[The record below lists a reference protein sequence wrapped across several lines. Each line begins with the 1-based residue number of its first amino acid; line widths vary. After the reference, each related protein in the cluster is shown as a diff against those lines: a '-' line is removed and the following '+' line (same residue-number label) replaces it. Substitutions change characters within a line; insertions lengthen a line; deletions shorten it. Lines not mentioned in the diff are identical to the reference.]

1 MAERLSIRACSAAD
15 VPKLAEVFLRA
26 VHETAAAS
34 YDEAQ
39 RHAWAPKDNDL
50 EPWRARLA
58 EQQIWLAEIGGQIA
72 GFIGMKPQH
81 VEMLFTHPAYA
92 RRGVA
97 SALYRH
103 ALKQVPTASRCTT
116 DASLEARPFFERQGW
131 RVQREEV
138 VERNGVK
145 LRRFHMQLAAGDE

>member
-1 MAERLSIRACSAAD
+1 MAERLSIRACTAAD
-15 VPKLAEVFLRA
+15 VPHLAEVFTRA
-26 VHETAAAS
+26 VHEIAATS
-34 YDEAQ
+34 YDAAQ
-39 RHAWAPKDNDL
+39 RDAWAPHDMGL
-50 EPWRARLA
+50 ESWRARLA
-58 EQQIWLAEIGGQIA
+58 EQQIWIAEIGGQIA

-92 RRGVA
+92 RCGVA

-103 ALKQVPTASRCTT
+103 AMKQGPAGASMTT